1 VSQKTRTQL
10 KQLFSQGNIVSQDDF
25 SDLIDSFWNLSDN
38 GSVSGETGATGAT
51 GATGPF
57 LGGNYG
63 ELFSNTATGAF
74 SFSMSP
80 AANVTWTSGRVGNL
94 NGITGVNGVFGVT
107 NASLTIG
114 NTGMYMITVSANLI
128 MSINSP
134 GNPNDPLRVQLL
146 VNSSIVPKLI
156 FDVSYDKASWTCFCP
171 FNAGD
176 KVEVRF
182 TNRNAGSINVSTGSF
197 FVNILQIQ

>member
-1 VSQKTRTQL
+1 MSQKTRTQL

-63 ELFSNTATGAF
+63 ELFSNTATG
-74 SFSMSP
+74 SFSTSLSP
-80 AANVTWTSGRVGNL
+80 GANQTWTTGRVGNV

-107 NASLTIG
+107 NSSLTIV
-114 NTGMYMITVSANLI
+114 NTGMYMITVSANFV
-128 MSINSP
+128 MTVNSP
-134 GNPNDPLRVQLL
+134 GNAYDPIRVQLI
-146 VNSSIVPKLI
+146 VNSSLVPKLI
-156 FDVSYDKASWTCFCP
+156 FDVSYEKASWTCFCA
-171 FNAGD
+171 FTAGD
-176 KVEVRF
+176 LVEVRF
-182 TNRNAGSINVSTGSF
+182 SNLTSGTINISTGSF